1 MSLCSF
7 AALRKDAQALLALI
21 NKLPQSEWEKRLHG
35 IFVRDPVQGPLAVAW
50 MLQQVLKASTRQDA
64 PFWCGQIDACKH
76 AARVG
81 HKVRCGWEA
90 YGMTP
95 YEVCMHRGY
104 FRHPIYLGITVSL
117 CSALSPSVLS
127 PVAYGAPVPT
137 RSLAL
142 SSCASGRPWKSPG
155 GTLGSP

>member
-1 MSLCSF
+1 MSHCSF

-21 NKLPQSEWEKRLHG
+21 NTLSRREWEQKLHK
-35 IFVRDPVQGPLAVAW
+35 IFVSDPVQGLLAVAW
-50 MLQQVLKASTRQDA
+50 MLQQMLKVSLRQGA
-64 PFWCGQIDACKH
+64 PVWRSQIDACKQ

-104 FRHPIYLGITVSL
+104 FRHPLLPRYNSEPVLRSVCAVS
-117 CSALSPSVLS
+117 
-127 PVAYGAPVPT
+127 
-137 RSLAL
+137 
-142 SSCASGRPWKSPG
+142 
-155 GTLGSP
+155 

>member
-7 AALRKDAQALLALI
+7 AALRNDAQALLAMI
-21 NKLPQSEWEKRLHG
+21 NTLPQSDFEQR
-35 IFVRDPVQGPLAVAW
+35 PLAVAW
-50 MLQQVLKASTRQDA
+50 LCQQMMKAWPRQDA
-64 PFWCGQIDACKH
+64 PFRRSQIDACKR

-104 FRHPIYLGITVSL
+104 FRRPILLRCNSEPDLLRSVCTV
-117 CSALSPSVLS
+117 
-127 PVAYGAPVPT
+127 
-137 RSLAL
+137 
-142 SSCASGRPWKSPG
+142 
-155 GTLGSP
+155 

>member
-21 NKLPQSEWEKRLHG
+21 NTLSRREWEQRLHG
-35 IFVRDPVQGPLAVAW
+35 IFVSDPVQGPLAVAW
-50 MLQQVLKASTRQDA
+50 LCQQMMKACSHQSA
-64 PFWCGQIDACKH
+64 PFWRSQIDACKH
-76 AARVG
+76 AARAG

-104 FRHPIYLGITVSL
+104 FRRPTLPRYNSEPVLRSVCTV
-117 CSALSPSVLS
+117 
-127 PVAYGAPVPT
+127 
-137 RSLAL
+137 
-142 SSCASGRPWKSPG
+142 
-155 GTLGSP
+155 